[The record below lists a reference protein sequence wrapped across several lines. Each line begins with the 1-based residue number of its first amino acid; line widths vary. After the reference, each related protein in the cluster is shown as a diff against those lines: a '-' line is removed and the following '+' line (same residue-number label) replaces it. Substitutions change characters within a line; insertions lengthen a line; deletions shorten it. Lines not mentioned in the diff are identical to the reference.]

1 MSQMNNNIDN
11 KTALYA
17 EVFGK
22 NERKNIFIQFIYN
35 KDLVYNWNCNL
46 FTHKQTI
53 FKIENF

>member
-1 MSQMNNNIDN
+1 MRKYS
-11 KTALYA
+11 
-17 EVFGK
+17 GK